1 MDNNTEQKTE
11 NKTNNEKRWLIV
23 LGGVLIN
30 LMLGITYTWG
40 IFGATLEKTYQWTTS
55 EQTLAFSI
63 MLFFFAVTM
72 PIAGRIQDKKG
83 PRLVALIGGLLLG
96 IGFITSGY
104 AIYDKLMMYVTYGL
118 LAGAGVGFAYGA
130 PIAAGSKWFPDKRG
144 LIAGLMVF
152 GFGFGSVLLAPIA
165 QVMISGLPAQ
175 PKGLIQPLIVGLFQ
189 LPGFSSILKL
199 GLQNTFAYLGVTFL
213 VSIFIG
219 AMLLKN
225 PPAGWK
231 PEGWDPKNTKKAVT
245 HAYKEFTA
253 TEMIKTKQFWM
264 LWFMFMFT
272 AAAGLMVIGFLNK
285 FGEITFQ
292 QAFNYPADAAV
303 LEGAVA
309 ISVLA
314 IFNGAGRIFAGWL
327 SDQIGRAKTMLTL
340 FGLQAIMM
348 ASFVYIAP
356 TATFMVYVVMA
367 VIGLCYGACFA
378 LFPASTADFFGGK
391 NCGVNYGLVFTAY
404 GVGGIAGPML
414 SAYLVPA
421 APTIMSYASPG
432 LILGIFV
439 ALSAIT
445 ALYIKAPK
453 DSQGGGVGNEPAKE
467 DTGSCS

>member
-1 MDNNTEQKTE
+1 METKTAPKDN
-11 NKTNNEKRWLIV
+11 TNRWTIV
-23 LGGVLIN
+23 LGGLLIN
-30 LMLGITYTWG
+30 LMLGVTYAWG
-40 IFGATLEKTYQWTTS
+40 IFGSTLEKTYKWTTS
-55 EQTLAFSI
+55 DQTLAFSI
-63 MLFFFAVTM
+63 MLLFFAITM

-83 PRLVALIGGLLLG
+83 PRLVALIGGILLG
-96 IGFITSGY
+96 IGFVTSSY
-104 AIYDKLMMYVTYGL
+104 AVYDKLMMYITYGVL
-118 LAGAGVGFAYGA
+118 TGAGVGFAYGA

-165 QVMISGLPAQ
+165 QVMITGLPAQ

-189 LPGFSSILKL
+189 LPVISGLMNL
-199 GLQNTFAYLGVTFL
+199 GLQNTFTYLGLTFL
-213 VSIFIG
+213 VLICLG

-231 PEGWDPKNTKKAVT
+231 PEGWDPSKTKKAVS

-285 FGEITFQ
+285 FGEIAFRE
-292 QAFNYPADAAV
+292 AFNYGDAAV

-327 SDQIGRAKTMLTL
+327 SDQIGRAKTMFIL
-340 FGLQAIMM
+340 FGIQALMM
-348 ASFVYIAP
+348 ASFVYLAP
-356 TATFMVYVVMA
+356 TAPFMVHVVMA
-367 VIGLCYGACFA
+367 MIGLCYGACFA
-378 LFPASTADFFGGK
+378 LFPASTADFFGPK

-404 GVGGIAGPML
+404 GVGGILGPML
-414 SAYLVPA
+414 AANLVPA
-421 APTIMSYASPG
+421 TPTLSSYAMPG

-439 ALSAIT
+439 GIAAVMAVFT
-445 ALYIKAPK
+445 KAPTK
-453 DSQGGGVGNEPAKE
+453 KE
-467 DTGSCS
+467 